1 MTLEVSAKNLSDLQQ
16 KAYQHLVNDDL
27 LQAANLYEQA
37 IAAFPSVTV
46 NYWYL
51 GLALILQGKETEA
64 QTTWLLVMSESTEA
78 EIEEWIAEL
87 SQVLETEAQRQ
98 AEISKYEIARLIRL
112 HLREINPANINN
124 ILHLIELAI
133 KLKIYTEKELINLR
147 VLEVLSLPE
156 MQGKVDDE
164 LLIRVLQQLL
174 DYTPLYSGL
183 WEFTEACIPYI
194 QQPHD
199 FTKIIIPACINLAFS
214 LNQYALAAALCE
226 LAFKI
231 DKNPEILRHLSVFY
245 QNDSQYMKAIEK
257 AKLCYS
263 LSSNL
268 PDKIYANYLL
278 IRALL
283 GTGGYWKEVV
293 KVFQEHESLLSA
305 LIAENPMNID
315 AVNTTRLW
323 TTTFSCPYIDD
334 NPVNHRQLQ
343 NQLAQLCQTNFQIQ
357 NKEKVEQYYQGHVT
371 RRKNISKLSKKPLKI
386 GYISNCFY
394 MHSVGWLARWILQYH
409 DRQRFQLYGYFI
421 NYASEEVKDPLRD
434 WYVTNF
440 DEIYKAGINSQEIAE
455 KIYQDE
461 IDILVELDSIT
472 VDINGEILALKSAP
486 IQVSWL
492 GFDAPGLPA
501 IDYFIADPYVLP
513 ESAQDYYSET
523 IWRLPQTYIA
533 VDGFEVDVPTLRRD
547 ILDIPN
553 DGVVYFSNQTGY
565 KRHPDTIRLQM
576 KIIKEVPNSY
586 FLVKGRADQEA
597 VKNFFIR
604 IAEEE
609 GVNIDKFR
617 FLPQV
622 ASEAIHRANIGIA
635 DIVLDTY
642 PYNGATTTLETLWMG
657 IPLVTRVG
665 QQFSARNSYGM
676 MMNVGVTEGIAWTDE
691 EYIEWGIRLGKDAN
705 LRQQIA
711 CKLRQSRHNAPLW
724 NAEKFTR
731 EMEKAYEQMWERYLD
746 R

>member
-1 MTLEVSAKNLSDLQQ
+1 MTLELSATNLTDLQQ
-16 KAYQHLVNDDL
+16 KAYQHLVNGDL
-27 LQAANLYEQA
+27 LQAASVYEQA
-37 IAAFPSVTV
+37 IAAFPTVTT

-51 GLALILQGKETEA
+51 GLALLLQGQETEA
-64 QTTWLLVMSESTEA
+64 QTTWLLVMSEGTEA
-78 EIEEWIAEL
+78 EIEEWTAEL

-98 AEISKYEIARLIRL
+98 EEISKYEITQLIRL
-112 HLREINPANINN
+112 HLREINPQNINN
-124 ILHLIELAI
+124 LLQLMKLVI
-133 KLKIYTEKELINLR
+133 KLENYTGKELINLGI
-147 VLEVLSLPE
+147 LELLRQPE
-156 MQGKVDDE
+156 MQGKVDVK
-164 LLIRVLQQLL
+164 LLMQVLQQLL
-174 DYTPLYSGL
+174 DYAPLYPGL

-194 QQPHD
+194 QQPQD
-199 FTKIIIPACINLAFS
+199 LTSIVVPACIKIAFS

-226 LAFKI
+226 LAFQV
-231 DKNPEILRHLSVFY
+231 DQNPEILRHLSVFY
-245 QNDSQYMKAIEK
+245 QNDNQFVTAIER

-263 LSSNL
+263 LSTNL
-268 PDKIYANYLL
+268 IDKIYANYLL
-278 IRALL
+278 IRSLL
-283 GTGGYWKEVV
+283 GTGGYWQEVLS
-293 KVFQEHESLLSA
+293 VFREHESLLSA
-305 LIAENPMNID
+305 LVAENPINLD
-315 AVNTTRLW
+315 AVNTSRLW
-323 TTTFSCPYIDD
+323 TSTFCLAYIDD
-334 NPVNHRQLQ
+334 NPVNNRWLQ
-343 NQLAQLCQTNFQIQ
+343 NQVSQLCQANFQIQ
-357 NKEKVEQYYQGHVT
+357 NQEKVELYRQGHLA
-371 RRKNISKLSKKPLKI
+371 RRNIAKISQKPLKI
-386 GYISNCFY
+386 GYVSNCFN

-409 DRQRFQLYGYFI
+409 DRQRFQLYGYFV
-421 NYASEEVKDPLRD
+421 NYIAEEVKDPVRD
-434 WYVTNF
+434 WYVTKF
-440 DEIYKAGINSQEIAE
+440 DRVYKAGINSQEIAE

-513 ESAQDYYSET
+513 ASAQDYYSET

-533 VDGFEVDVPTLRRD
+533 VDGFEIDVPTLRRD
-547 ILDIPN
+547 MLDIPN
-553 DGVVYFSNQTGY
+553 DGIVYFSNQTGY

-576 KIIKEVPNSY
+576 RIIKEVPNSY

-691 EYIEWGIRLGKDAN
+691 EYIEWGIRLGKDAA

-711 CKLRQSRHNAPLW
+711 CKLRQSRHSAPLW

-731 EMEKAYEQMWERYLD
+731 EMEKAYEQMWERYLNT
-746 R
+746 